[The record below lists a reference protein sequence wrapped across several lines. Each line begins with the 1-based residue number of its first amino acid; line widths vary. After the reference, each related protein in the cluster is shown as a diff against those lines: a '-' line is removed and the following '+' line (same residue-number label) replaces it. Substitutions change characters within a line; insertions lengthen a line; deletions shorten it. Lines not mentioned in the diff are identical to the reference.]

1 MAFTRGRLFET
12 KMKTRK
18 NVSLKVAL
26 MMLVL
31 LFSFMTSTAQTKKNN
46 MVFDVVEV
54 MPQFPGGQIAMLKY
68 IMENIK
74 YPKQIMEE
82 GIQGRVT
89 VSFIV
94 EKDGR
99 VSNVRL
105 LRSVQSALDKEAIRV
120 VKSMPKW
127 TPGKQNGK
135 PVRVRFNL
143 PVMFKL
149 N

>member
-1 MAFTRGRLFET
+1 
-12 KMKTRK
+12 MKTRK

-31 LFSFMTSTAQTKKNN
+31 LFSFMTSTAQTKKND

-54 MPQFPGGQIAMLKY
+54 MPQYPGGQIAMLKY
-68 IMENIK
+68 LMENIK
-74 YPKQIMEE
+74 YPEQAMKK
-82 GIQGRVT
+82 GIQGRVA

-94 EKDGR
+94 EKDGSISD
-99 VSNVRL
+99 VKPILSVHPL
-105 LRSVQSALDKEAIRV
+105 LNKEAVRV
-120 VKSMPKW
+120 VESMPKW
-127 TPGKQNGK
+127 SPGKQHGK
-135 PVRVRFNL
+135 PVRVRFNV

>member
-1 MAFTRGRLFET
+1 
-12 KMKTRK
+12 MKTRK

-31 LFSFMTSTAQTKKNN
+31 LFSFTTSTAQTKKND

-54 MPQFPGGQIAMLKY
+54 MPQYPGGQIAMLKY

-74 YPKQIMEE
+74 YPEQAMKE

-89 VSFIV
+89 VRFIV
-94 EKDGR
+94 EKDGSI
-99 VSNVRL
+99 SNVKPVLSVHPL
-105 LRSVQSALDKEAIRV
+105 LNKEAVRV

-127 TPGKQNGK
+127 SPGKQNGK
-135 PVRVRFNL
+135 PVRVQFNV

>member
-1 MAFTRGRLFET
+1 
-12 KMKTRK
+12 MKTRK

-31 LFSFMTSTAQTKKNN
+31 LFSFMTSTAETKKNN
-46 MVFDVVEV
+46 MVYDVVEV
-54 MPQFPGGQIAMLKY
+54 MPQYPGGQTAMLKY

-74 YPKQIMEE
+74 YPKQAMKE

-105 LRSVQSALDKEAIRV
+105 LRSVQSALDKEAVRV

-149 N
+149 K

>member
-1 MAFTRGRLFET
+1 
-12 KMKTRK
+12 MKTRK

-54 MPQFPGGQIAMLKY
+54 MPQFPGGQIAMMKY

-74 YPKQIMEE
+74 YPKQAMKE

-89 VSFIV
+89 VRFIV
-94 EKDGR
+94 EKDGSISD
-99 VSNVRL
+99 VKPVLSVHPL
-105 LRSVQSALDKEAIRV
+105 LNKEAVRV
-120 VKSMPKW
+120 VESMPKW

-149 N
+149 

>member
-1 MAFTRGRLFET
+1 
-12 KMKTRK
+12 MKTRK

-31 LFSFMTSTAQTKKNN
+31 LFSFMTSTAQTKKSN
-46 MVFDVVEV
+46 MAYDVVEV
-54 MPQFPGGQIAMLKY
+54 MPQYPGGQIAMLKY

-74 YPKQIMEE
+74 YPKQAMKE

-127 TPGKQNGK
+127 TPGKHNGK

-149 N
+149 K

>member
-1 MAFTRGRLFET
+1 
-12 KMKTRK
+12 MKTRK

-54 MPQFPGGQIAMLKY
+54 MPQFPGGQIAMMKY
-68 IMENIK
+68 IMENMK
-74 YPKQIMEE
+74 YPEQAMKE

-89 VSFIV
+89 VRFIV
-94 EKDGR
+94 EKDGSISD
-99 VSNVRL
+99 VKPVLSVHPL
-105 LRSVQSALDKEAIRV
+105 LNKEAVRV
-120 VKSMPKW
+120 VESMPKW

-149 N
+149 

>member
-1 MAFTRGRLFET
+1 
-12 KMKTRK
+12 MKTKK

-31 LFSFMTSTAQTKKNN
+31 LFSFMTSTAQTKKND

-68 IMENIK
+68 LMENIK
-74 YPKQIMEE
+74 YPEQAMKE

-89 VSFIV
+89 VRFIV
-94 EKDGR
+94 EKDGSI
-99 VSNVRL
+99 SNVKPVL
-105 LRSVQSALDKEAIRV
+105 SVHPLLDKEAVRV

-127 TPGKQNGK
+127 SPGKQKGK
-135 PVRVRFNL
+135 PVRVQFNV

>member
-1 MAFTRGRLFET
+1 
-12 KMKTRK
+12 MKTRK

-31 LFSFMTSTAQTKKNN
+31 LFSFMTSTAQTKKND

-68 IMENIK
+68 LMENIK
-74 YPKQIMEE
+74 YPEQAMKE

-89 VSFIV
+89 VRFIV
-94 EKDGR
+94 EKDGSISD
-99 VSNVRL
+99 VKPVLSVHPL
-105 LRSVQSALDKEAIRV
+105 LNKEAVRV

-127 TPGKQNGK
+127 SPGKHNGK

-149 N
+149 

>member
-1 MAFTRGRLFET
+1 
-12 KMKTRK
+12 MKTRK

-31 LFSFMTSTAQTKKNN
+31 LFSFMTSTAQTKKND

-54 MPQFPGGQIAMLKY
+54 MPQFPGGQIAMLQYLMK
-68 IMENIK
+68 NIK
-74 YPKQIMEE
+74 YPEQAMKE

-89 VSFIV
+89 VRFIV
-94 EKDGR
+94 EKDGSISD
-99 VSNVRL
+99 VKPILSVHPL
-105 LRSVQSALDKEAIRV
+105 LNKEAVRV
-120 VKSMPKW
+120 VESMPKW

-135 PVRVRFNL
+135 PVRVRYNL

>member
-1 MAFTRGRLFET
+1 
-12 KMKTRK
+12 MKTRK

-26 MMLVL
+26 MTLVL
-31 LFSFMTSTAQTKKNN
+31 LFSFMTSTAQTKKSN
-46 MVFDVVEV
+46 MVYDVVEV

-74 YPKQIMEE
+74 YPEQAMKE
-82 GIQGRVT
+82 GIQGRVA

-94 EKDGR
+94 EKDGSISD
-99 VSNVRL
+99 VKPILSMHPL
-105 LRSVQSALDKEAIRV
+105 LNKEAVRV
-120 VKSMPKW
+120 VESMPKW
-127 TPGKQNGK
+127 SPGKQNGK
-135 PVRVRFNL
+135 PVRVRFNV

>member
-1 MAFTRGRLFET
+1 
-12 KMKTRK
+12 MKTRK
-18 NVSLKVAL
+18 NVNLKVAL

-31 LFSFMTSTAQTKKNN
+31 LFSFMTSTAQTKKND

-68 IMENIK
+68 IMENMK
-74 YPKQIMEE
+74 YPEQAMKE
-82 GIQGRVT
+82 GIQGRVA
-89 VSFIV
+89 VRFIV
-94 EKDGR
+94 EKDGSISD
-99 VSNVRL
+99 VKPILSVHPL
-105 LRSVQSALDKEAIRV
+105 LNKEAIRV

>member
-1 MAFTRGRLFET
+1 
-12 KMKTRK
+12 MKTRK

-31 LFSFMTSTAQTKKNN
+31 LFSFTTSTAQTKKND

-54 MPQFPGGQIAMLKY
+54 MPQYPGGQIAMLKY
-68 IMENIK
+68 LMENIK
-74 YPKQIMEE
+74 YPEQAMKE

-89 VSFIV
+89 VRFIV
-94 EKDGR
+94 EKDG
-99 VSNVRL
+99 SISDVRPILSVHPL
-105 LRSVQSALDKEAIRV
+105 LNKEAVRV
-120 VKSMPKW
+120 VESMPKW

-135 PVRVRFNL
+135 PVRVRFNV

-149 N
+149 

>member
-1 MAFTRGRLFET
+1 
-12 KMKTRK
+12 MKTRK

-31 LFSFMTSTAQTKKNN
+31 LFSFMTSTAQTKKND

-54 MPQFPGGQIAMLKY
+54 MPQFPGGQIAMLQY
-68 IMENIK
+68 IMKNIK
-74 YPKQIMEE
+74 YPEQAMKE
-82 GIQGRVT
+82 GIQGRVA

-94 EKDGR
+94 EKDGSI
-99 VSNVRL
+99 SNVRPVHSVHSL
-105 LRSVQSALDKEAIRV
+105 LNKEAVRV
-120 VKSMPKW
+120 VESMPKW

-135 PVRVRFNL
+135 PVRVRFNV

>member
-1 MAFTRGRLFET
+1 
-12 KMKTRK
+12 MKTRK

-46 MVFDVVEV
+46 MVYDVVEV
-54 MPQFPGGQIAMLKY
+54 MPQYPGGQIAMLKY

-127 TPGKQNGK
+127 TPGKHNGK

-149 N
+149 K

>member
-1 MAFTRGRLFET
+1 
-12 KMKTRK
+12 MKTRK

-26 MMLVL
+26 MMFVL

-54 MPQFPGGQIAMLKY
+54 MPQYPGGQIAMLKY

-74 YPKQIMEE
+74 YPEQAMKE

-94 EKDGR
+94 EKDGSI
-99 VSNVRL
+99 SNVRPVLSVHPL
-105 LRSVQSALDKEAIRV
+105 LNKEAVRV

-127 TPGKQNGK
+127 SPGKQKGK
-135 PVRVRFNL
+135 PVRVQFNV

>member
-1 MAFTRGRLFET
+1 
-12 KMKTRK
+12 MKTRK

-31 LFSFMTSTAQTKKNN
+31 LFSFMTSTAQTKKND

-54 MPQFPGGQIAMLKY
+54 MPQFPGGQIAMLQYLMK
-68 IMENIK
+68 NIK
-74 YPKQIMEE
+74 YPEQAMKE

-89 VSFIV
+89 VRFIV
-94 EKDGR
+94 EKDGSISD
-99 VSNVRL
+99 VKPVLSVHPL
-105 LRSVQSALDKEAIRV
+105 LNKEAVRV
-120 VKSMPKW
+120 VESMPKW

-149 N
+149 

>member
-1 MAFTRGRLFET
+1 
-12 KMKTRK
+12 MKTRK

-31 LFSFMTSTAQTKKNN
+31 LFSFMTSTAQTKKND

-54 MPQFPGGQIAMLKY
+54 MPQFPGGQIAMLQYLMKN
-68 IMENIK
+68 MK
-74 YPKQIMEE
+74 YPEQAMKE

-89 VSFIV
+89 VRFIV
-94 EKDGR
+94 EKDGSISD
-99 VSNVRL
+99 VKPVLSVHPL
-105 LRSVQSALDKEAIRV
+105 LNKEAVRV

-127 TPGKQNGK
+127 SPGKHNGK

-149 N
+149 

>member
-1 MAFTRGRLFET
+1 
-12 KMKTRK
+12 MKTRK

-31 LFSFMTSTAQTKKNN
+31 LFSFMTSTAQTKKND

-74 YPKQIMEE
+74 YPEQAMKE
-82 GIQGRVT
+82 GIQGRVA

-94 EKDGR
+94 EKDGSISD
-99 VSNVRL
+99 VKPVLSVHPL
-105 LRSVQSALDKEAIRV
+105 LNKEAVRV

-135 PVRVRFNL
+135 PVRVRFNV

>member
-1 MAFTRGRLFET
+1 
-12 KMKTRK
+12 MKIRK

-31 LFSFMTSTAQTKKNN
+31 LFSFMTSTAQTKKND

-54 MPQFPGGQIAMLKY
+54 MPQYPGGPIAMLKY
-68 IMENIK
+68 LMENIK
-74 YPKQIMEE
+74 YPEQAMKE

-89 VSFIV
+89 VRFIV
-94 EKDGR
+94 EKDGSISD
-99 VSNVRL
+99 VKPILSVHPL
-105 LRSVQSALDKEAIRV
+105 LNKEAVRV
-120 VKSMPKW
+120 VESMPKW
-127 TPGKQNGK
+127 SPGKQNGK
-135 PVRVRFNL
+135 PVRVRFNV

>member
-1 MAFTRGRLFET
+1 
-12 KMKTRK
+12 MKTRK

-26 MMLVL
+26 MMFVL
-31 LFSFMTSTAQTKKNN
+31 LFSFMTSTAQTKKND
-46 MVFDVVEV
+46 MLFSVVEV
-54 MPQFPGGQIAMLKY
+54 MPQFPGGQIAMLQYLMK
-68 IMENIK
+68 NIK
-74 YPKQIMEE
+74 YPEQAVKE

-89 VSFIV
+89 VRFIV
-94 EKDGR
+94 EKDGSISD
-99 VSNVRL
+99 VKPVLSVHPL
-105 LRSVQSALDKEAIRV
+105 LNKEAVRV

-149 N
+149 

>member
-1 MAFTRGRLFET
+1 
-12 KMKTRK
+12 MKTRK

-31 LFSFMTSTAQTKKNN
+31 LFSFMTSTAQTKKND
-46 MVFDVVEV
+46 MEYCIVEM
-54 MPQFPGGQIAMLKY
+54 MPQYPGGLAAMLKY
-68 IMENIK
+68 IRENIK
-74 YPKQIMEE
+74 YPEQAMKER
-82 GIQGRVT
+82 IQGRVT
-89 VSFIV
+89 VSFII
-94 EKDGR
+94 EKDGSISD
-99 VSNVRL
+99 VKAV
-105 LRSVQSALDKEAIRV
+105 RSVHPLLNKEAVRV

-149 N
+149 

>member
-1 MAFTRGRLFET
+1 
-12 KMKTRK
+12 MKTRK

-46 MVFDVVEV
+46 MVYDVVEV
-54 MPQFPGGQIAMLKY
+54 MPQYPGGQIAMLKY

-105 LRSVQSALDKEAIRV
+105 LRSVQPALDKEAIRV

>member
-1 MAFTRGRLFET
+1 
-12 KMKTRK
+12 MKTRK

-26 MMLVL
+26 MMFVL
-31 LFSFMTSTAQTKKNN
+31 LFSFMTSTAQTKKND

-54 MPQFPGGQIAMLKY
+54 MPQYPGGQIAMLKY

-74 YPKQIMEE
+74 YPEQAMKE

-89 VSFIV
+89 VRFIV
-94 EKDGR
+94 EKDGSI
-99 VSNVRL
+99 SNVKPVL
-105 LRSVQSALDKEAIRV
+105 SVHPLLDKEAVRV
-120 VKSMPKW
+120 VESMPKW
-127 TPGKQNGK
+127 SPGKQNGK
-135 PVRVRFNL
+135 PVRVRFNV

>member
-1 MAFTRGRLFET
+1 
-12 KMKTRK
+12 MKTRK

-31 LFSFMTSTAQTKKNN
+31 LFSFMTSTAQTKKND

-68 IMENIK
+68 IMENMK
-74 YPKQIMEE
+74 YPEQAMKE
-82 GIQGRVT
+82 GIQGRVA

-94 EKDGR
+94 EKDGSI
-99 VSNVRL
+99 SNVRPVLSVHPL
-105 LRSVQSALDKEAIRV
+105 LNKEAVRV

-127 TPGKQNGK
+127 SPGKHNGK
-135 PVRVRFNL
+135 PVRVRYNL

>member
-1 MAFTRGRLFET
+1 
-12 KMKTRK
+12 MKTRK

-31 LFSFMTSTAQTKKNN
+31 LFSFMTSTAQTKKND

-54 MPQFPGGQIAMLKY
+54 MPQFPGGQIAMLQYLMK
-68 IMENIK
+68 NIK
-74 YPKQIMEE
+74 YPEQAMKE
-82 GIQGRVT
+82 GIQGRVA
-89 VSFIV
+89 VRFIV
-94 EKDGR
+94 EKDGSISD
-99 VSNVRL
+99 VKPVLSVHPL
-105 LRSVQSALDKEAIRV
+105 LNKEAVRV
-120 VKSMPKW
+120 VESMPKW

-135 PVRVRFNL
+135 PVRVRFNV

>member
-1 MAFTRGRLFET
+1 
-12 KMKTRK
+12 MKTRK

-54 MPQFPGGQIAMLKY
+54 MPQFPGGQIAMMKY
-68 IMENIK
+68 IMENMK
-74 YPKQIMEE
+74 YPEQAMKE

-89 VSFIV
+89 VRFIV
-94 EKDGR
+94 EKDGSISD
-99 VSNVRL
+99 VKPVLSVHPL
-105 LRSVQSALDKEAIRV
+105 LNKEAVRV
-120 VKSMPKW
+120 VESMPKW
-127 TPGKQNGK
+127 SPGKHNGK

-149 N
+149 K

>member
-1 MAFTRGRLFET
+1 
-12 KMKTRK
+12 MKTRK

-46 MVFDVVEV
+46 MVFDIVEV
-54 MPQFPGGQIAMLKY
+54 MPQYPGGQIAMLKY

-74 YPKQIMEE
+74 YPEQAMKE
-82 GIQGRVT
+82 GIQGRVA

-94 EKDGR
+94 EKDGSISD
-99 VSNVRL
+99 VKPILSVHPL
-105 LRSVQSALDKEAIRV
+105 LNKEAVRV
-120 VKSMPKW
+120 VESMPKW

-135 PVRVRFNL
+135 PVRVRFNV

>member
-1 MAFTRGRLFET
+1 
-12 KMKTRK
+12 MKTRK

-31 LFSFMTSTAQTKKNN
+31 LFSFMTSTAQTKKND

-74 YPKQIMEE
+74 YPEQAMKE

-89 VSFIV
+89 VRFIV
-94 EKDGR
+94 EKDGSISD
-99 VSNVRL
+99 VKPVLSVHPL
-105 LRSVQSALDKEAIRV
+105 LNKEAVRV

-127 TPGKQNGK
+127 SPGKHNGK

-149 N
+149 

>member
-1 MAFTRGRLFET
+1 
-12 KMKTRK
+12 MKTRK

-31 LFSFMTSTAQTKKNN
+31 LFSFTTSTAQTKKNN
-46 MVFDVVEV
+46 MVYDVVEV
-54 MPQFPGGQIAMLKY
+54 MPQFPGGQTAMLKY

-105 LRSVQSALDKEAIRV
+105 LRSVQPLLDKEAVRV

-127 TPGKQNGK
+127 SPGKQKGK

>member
-1 MAFTRGRLFET
+1 
-12 KMKTRK
+12 MKTRK

-46 MVFDVVEV
+46 MVYDVVEV
-54 MPQFPGGQIAMLKY
+54 MPQFPGGQTAMLKY

-89 VSFIV
+89 VRFIV
-94 EKDGR
+94 EKDGSISD
-99 VSNVRL
+99 VKPILSVHPL
-105 LRSVQSALDKEAIRV
+105 LNKEAVRV

-127 TPGKQNGK
+127 SPGKHNGK

>member
-1 MAFTRGRLFET
+1 
-12 KMKTRK
+12 MKTRK

-31 LFSFMTSTAQTKKNN
+31 LFSFMTSTAQTKKND

-68 IMENIK
+68 IMENMK
-74 YPKQIMEE
+74 YPEQAMKE
-82 GIQGRVT
+82 GIQGRVA

-94 EKDGR
+94 EKDGSISD
-99 VSNVRL
+99 VKPILSVHPL
-105 LRSVQSALDKEAIRV
+105 LNKEAVRV
-120 VKSMPKW
+120 VESMPKW

-149 N
+149 

>member
-1 MAFTRGRLFET
+1 
-12 KMKTRK
+12 MKTRK

-46 MVFDVVEV
+46 MVYDVVEV
-54 MPQFPGGQIAMLKY
+54 MPQYPGGQIAMLKY

-105 LRSVQSALDKEAIRV
+105 LRSVQPSLDKEAIRV

-149 N
+149 K

>member
-1 MAFTRGRLFET
+1 
-12 KMKTRK
+12 MKTKK

-31 LFSFMTSTAQTKKNN
+31 LFSFTTSTAQTKKND

-54 MPQFPGGQIAMLKY
+54 MPQYPGGQIAMLKY

-74 YPKQIMEE
+74 YPEQAMKE

-94 EKDGR
+94 EKDGSI
-99 VSNVRL
+99 SNVKPVLSVHPL
-105 LRSVQSALDKEAIRV
+105 LNKEAVRV
-120 VKSMPKW
+120 VESMPKW
-127 TPGKQNGK
+127 SPGKQNGK
-135 PVRVRFNL
+135 PVRVRFNV